1 MQTTFLYAFGC
12 LERGVVPEAELAWLF
27 KIALNVCRTRRRTL
41 GRRRRI
47 EAPVDL
53 EACEYALA
61 APERGDNEL
70 LGLSSAL
77 AAMPP
82 NQRSALLLREWQGLT
97 YAEIGEKL
105 AISQSAVETLLFRA
119 RRTLASQLN
128 RAPQRV
134 AVMLNVPVLLHL
146 LRRLV
151 RNAGAMKTTAA
162 VVAVGAVSAVGG
174 HELAPVGKPAPVPV
188 HAARLAP
195 TRAPTA
201 SVSTRRDST
210 APASPRR
217 TPRPVRI
224 AAPST
229 AEAAVSPP
237 AAPRATP
244 PAASAPN
251 VASPAEAATGASA
264 PNAAPPAAAATVTTP
279 TVAPQIPAQI
289 SPPAAPALPVEPP
302 ALNAGELAGSVVAVC
317 ERGGRGRRDPCSQ
330 GRPRCSE
337 ARPIAM
343 RDEPGAAHR
352 RRARLVARGAL
363 AMGLAPALFF
373 LWNSDWAFRHPGH
386 RLWQQ
391 RCAGRPGTGRAHS
404 GHAAPAGLCP
414 FSSRLDRRRYSDKD
428 RTSNMPPGPPRRRH
442 VRSLRRQTERTSR
455 TCARPAQFQRSL

>member
-1 MQTTFLYAFGC
+1 MTALAAQPDPAAAEATRQLFERHRQRIFGYCLGQLGNRCDAEDAVQTTFLYAFGC

-41 GRRRRI
+41 GRRRRV

-119 RRTLASQLN
+119 RRTLASQLT

-162 VVAVGAVSAVGG
+162 VVAVGAVSTVGG
-174 HELAPVGKPAPVPV
+174 HELAPVGNPAPVPV

-195 TRAPTA
+195 TRAPAA

-251 VASPAEAATGASA
+251 AAPS
-264 PNAAPPAAAATVTTP
+264 APPAAAATVTTP
-279 TVAPQIPAQI
+279 AVAPQIPAQI

-302 ALNAGELAGSVVAVC
+302 AINAGELAGSVVAVATAAVQAVATPVLQVVP
-317 ERGGRGRRDPCSQ
+317 DP
-330 GRPRCSE
+330 PK
-337 ARPIAM
+337 
-343 RDEPGAAHR
+343 
-352 RRARLVARGAL
+352 LVPL
-363 AMGLAPALFF
+363 P
-373 LWNSDWAFRHPGH
+373 
-386 RLWQQ
+386 
-391 RCAGRPGTGRAHS
+391 
-404 GHAAPAGLCP
+404 
-414 FSSRLDRRRYSDKD
+414 
-428 RTSNMPPGPPRRRH
+428 
-442 VRSLRRQTERTSR
+442 
-455 TCARPAQFQRSL
+455 